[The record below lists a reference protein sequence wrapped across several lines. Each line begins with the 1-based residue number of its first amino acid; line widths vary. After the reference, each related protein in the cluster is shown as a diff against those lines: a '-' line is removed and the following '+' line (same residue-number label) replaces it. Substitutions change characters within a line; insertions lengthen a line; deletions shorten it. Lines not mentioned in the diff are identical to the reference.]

1 MQVNYYTTS
10 APPVPGAVT
19 GPGGSRQE
27 GYGFVTFEECNVAEV
42 VLTMGMHNVDG
53 IEVMCSF
60 STERGSGTN
69 SNNFTINSGKASTHF
84 VKRVSRPFAAFQGN
98 SRNLV
103 GSRLDDQFSPQYE
116 DSSNWNSQSFQT
128 QTRPLNDVHQG
139 DSMTSSTL
147 QFNQY

>member
-60 STERGSGTN
+60 STERGS
-69 SNNFTINSGKASTHF
+69 NNGPGPKGPGGRFGAGNFAGGYGSHSGVGRGNGRSSSHQQQPFVLSGASFDMTSLS
-84 VKRVSRPFAAFQGN
+84 K
-98 SRNLV
+98 
-103 GSRLDDQFSPQYE
+103 
-116 DSSNWNSQSFQT
+116 
-128 QTRPLNDVHQG
+128 PLNEYELFQ
-139 DSMTSSTL
+139 
-147 QFNQY
+147 QRF

>member
-60 STERGSGTN
+60 STERGSGSNPRATNKLCGALYADARHRMGSKGYDFHHHVENYSEVPLGCNN
-69 SNNFTINSGKASTHF
+69 SNVSGKTSFISEMNVLPPT
-84 VKRVSRPFAAFQGN
+84 PNDIQWGN
-98 SRNLV
+98 LK
-103 GSRLDDQFSPQYE
+103 Y
-116 DSSNWNSQSFQT
+116 
-128 QTRPLNDVHQG
+128 
-139 DSMTSSTL
+139 
-147 QFNQY
+147 